1 MISEPSGPPQ
11 NVQAWTLS
19 STSIQVTWGPPL
31 LEEQN
36 GVILRYDVDYRTR
49 SGQPNKLAT
58 ADNQTTIQVKNLTS
72 FTRYWFA
79 VRAVNVIG
87 VGPESE
93 EVSNTTSEDSKLKKP
108 ILYEL
113 SLRFCFSE

>member
-1 MISEPSGPPQ
+1 M
-11 NVQAWTLS
+11 
-19 STSIQVTWGPPL
+19 
-31 LEEQN
+31 
-36 GVILRYDVDYRTR
+36 DYKNQ

-87 VGPESE
+87 VGPASE
-93 EVSNTTSEDSKLKKP
+93 EVSNTTSEDSKLKEP